1 MYNDLKISTEDRILL
16 ITNKTDK
23 TLNDIYFGQFGKKFF
38 NQNTIKLWR
47 DFTKDT
53 TKKKLNQKN
62 NFLITKNL
70 SLSIDIKSIIKSL
83 FFIFSK
89 NFYKFDWNLT
99 LLNIFSHFRLVE
111 QINHFMKIYKPKY
124 VIFTL
129 EGHLWENLLIQRC
142 KKFDKKITTIGYQ
155 FTKINNKSNIL
166 KRIYVHPDY
175 IFCSGNI
182 DKKILS
188 KKFDINKSYILGSP
202 KYLNLKKKKFKKSVD
217 FLILP
222 NANINSL
229 ENLIKFFIKLNENN
243 LQRNMKFVISNH
255 PIMSLQNMNKIK
267 KMIVK
272 NKNFKISKDNLRNDL
287 GKSKYLIFDE
297 SSISLYAYKFK
308 TIPLYF
314 DYSNTGGLNK
324 DYNFPN
330 ELVVK
335 NQKNLMQIYKRK
347 LSKKTIN
354 YLKYVSKNYFLKM
367 EKKKLNNFSDAK

>member
-1 MYNDLKISTEDRILL
+1 MYNELKISTKDRILL

-62 NFLITKNL
+62 NFLITKKL
-70 SLSIDIKSIIKSL
+70 SLSNDIKSIIKSL

-89 NFYKFDWNLT
+89 NFFKFDWNLT

-124 VIFTL
+124 LIFTL
-129 EGHLWENLLIQRC
+129 EGHLWENLLIQHC
-142 KKFDKKITTIGYQ
+142 KKLDKKITTIGYQ
-155 FTKINNKSNIL
+155 FTKINNRSNIL

-188 KKFDINKSYILGSP
+188 KKFDINKLYILGSP

-229 ENLIKFFIKLNENN
+229 ENLIKFFIKFNENN
-243 LQRNMKFVISNH
+243 LQKNMKFVIRNH
-255 PIMSLQNMNKIK
+255 PIMSLQNLNKIK

-314 DYSNTGGLNK
+314 DYSKSGGLNK

-335 NQKNLMQIYKRK
+335 NQENLMQIYKKK
-347 LSKKTIN
+347 LSTRTIN
-354 YLKYVSKNYFLKM
+354 HLNYVSKNFFTKM
-367 EKKKLNNFSDAK
+367 EKRKINKFSDDY